1 MVQVYST
8 KRQRETDKGDRGFI
22 YLLAC
27 IALFCFL
34 MFFLTGC
41 AGTLDKAVAT
51 CFALEGSP
59 AFTKAEGIEK
69 FECARPGTYT
79 AARR

>member
-8 KRQRETDKGDRGFI
+8 KRQRSQDDSKRIAGPVIVLFVVI
-22 YLLAC
+22 LLM
-27 IALFCFL
+27 ALL
-34 MFFLTGC
+34 SGC